1 MPSTAALLNSLEPA
15 ELDGVLALHA
25 ALRYGLDVEILP
37 RQVLISV
44 VEGNSNEMSF
54 VHGIPGNTGL
64 APVTYA
70 QDKRMRRAQME
81 RAGIPIP
88 KGATF
93 SLGYG
98 SKLAARYAK
107 QIGYPITVKPAV
119 GDNGIEGFLNVR
131 NRRGMREAL
140 AYLSQPTTER
150 ETFTRASYGLTELR
164 EPGIED
170 GKVTV
175 PPGYL
180 FIVEKHLV
188 GQYLRFLVVDGEV
201 VSAILC
207 EGYPVDRTLSGGR
220 EVLNELHPEVV
231 DLAAR
236 AGQVIPG
243 VPAVAVDIVI
253 PNPAAPLE
261 GQTYGLVEYSERPY
275 LWVQGVVDPEL
286 PLVLSDK
293 IFRSYADKL
302 GFTLSAPRDEIE
314 LSFDAMAIP
323 DARAGA
329 KAMEETAKKWGFE
342 LQVSDVD
349 QLGGSVSGTLS
360 GDALLIAA
368 FADALLDGKIDD
380 TPVMMA
386 SFRPKAS

>member
-1 MPSTAALLNSLEPA
+1 MPSTAALLNSLDPA

-119 GDNGIEGFLNVR
+119 GDNGIEGFLNIR

>member
-1 MPSTAALLNSLEPA
+1 M
-15 ELDGVLALHA
+15 
-25 ALRYGLDVEILP
+25 
-37 RQVLISV
+37 
-44 VEGNSNEMSF
+44 EGE
-54 VHGIPGNTGL
+54 
-64 APVTYA
+64 
-70 QDKRMRRAQME
+70 
-81 RAGIPIP
+81 
-88 KGATF
+88 
-93 SLGYG
+93 
-98 SKLAARYAK
+98 
-107 QIGYPITVKPAV
+107 
-119 GDNGIEGFLNVR
+119 
-131 NRRGMREAL
+131 
-140 AYLSQPTTER
+140 
-150 ETFTRASYGLTELR
+150 
-164 EPGIED
+164 
-170 GKVTV
+170 
-175 PPGYL
+175 
-180 FIVEKHLV
+180 
-188 GQYLRFLVVDGEV
+188 
-201 VSAILC
+201 
-207 EGYPVDRTLSGGR
+207 
-220 EVLNELHPEVV
+220 
-231 DLAAR
+231 
-236 AGQVIPG
+236 
-243 VPAVAVDIVI
+243 
-253 PNPAAPLE
+253 
-261 GQTYGLVEYSERPY
+261 TYGLVEYSERPY